1 MEQVIQ
7 ETTKEMWAE
16 DMLNFIEKN
25 KITKIEELKHCL
37 KVNLINT
44 TEQVLEHLKSIDWFN
59 CSLRYE
65 FESYDN
71 HYHLSSYCDLP
82 NTDSE
87 VEFDFDEYPSSYY
100 AQGTI
105 DGTATI
111 SSKDIIKLIASDDD
125 NKPPKTY
132 DDLKVLIEKMICEYS
147 SDGEIEVL
155 NIREFSDKN

>member
-25 KITKIEELKHCL
+25 KITKLEELKHRL

-44 TEQVLEHLKSIDWFN
+44 TEQVLEHLKSIDWFD

-65 FESYDN
+65 FDSFDNYPDPISDSY
-71 HYHLSSYCDLP
+71 DLP
-82 NTDSE
+82 NTDDE
-87 VEFDFDEYPSSYY
+87 VKFDFEEYPSSYY
-100 AQGTI
+100 VQGTI

-111 SSKDIIKLIASDDD
+111 SSKDIIKRIASDDD

-132 DDLKVLIEKMICEYS
+132 DDLKVLIEKMICECS
-147 SDGEIEVL
+147 SDGEIEVF
-155 NIREFSDKN
+155 NIREFSV